1 MRPAFR
7 FLLIPLVAA
16 GGGALSGSPS
26 GAASTRYPGSQVFCV
41 TAASDSTGLCPPD
54 SPVIVGVTRQPRSI
68 FLGGSSAE
76 LDLSVTA
83 SGNVY
88 GEGRALIATLA
99 NVSLAA
105 PIVGIAADPVRGQS
119 GFWLVGADGG
129 VFALDGAPFL
139 GSEGGLPLNAPIV
152 GIEATPTSPGY
163 WLVGA
168 DGGVFA
174 FGSATYYGS
183 MGGRTLNAPVV
194 GMATTGHRGYF
205 LAAADGGVFTF
216 GSAQYEGSMA
226 GVPLNAPVVG
236 IAAVSTHDYFLAGA
250 DGGIFSFGA
259 GAYFDSF
266 KGITAAPVIAV
277 TSWSGPIS
285 SPGEPPWGY
294 PTVVTSNGNRYGL
307 N

>member
-1 MRPAFR
+1 MSPVCR
-7 FLLIPLVAA
+7 FLLIAIAA
-16 GGGALSGSPS
+16 AVVGVLCGSPS
-26 GAASTRYPGSQVFCV
+26 GAASTRFPGSQVFCV

-54 SPVIVGVTRQPRSI
+54 SPVIVGVTGQPRSI

-76 LDLSVTA
+76 PDLSVTA

-88 GEGRALIATLA
+88 GEGRGLIATLA

-105 PIVGIAADPVRGQS
+105 PIVGIAADSVRGQS

-139 GSEGGLPLNAPIV
+139 GSAAELHLNAPIV
-152 GIEATPTSPGY
+152 GIEATQTSPGY
-163 WLVGA
+163 RLVGA

-174 FGSATYYGS
+174 FGGATFLGS

-194 GMATTGHRGYF
+194 GMKGTSGGYF
-205 LAAADGGVFTF
+205 LASADGGVFAF
-216 GSAQYEGSMA
+216 GDANFDGSMA
-226 GVPLNAPVVG
+226 GVPLDGPIVG
-236 IAAVSTHDYFLAGA
+236 IAIVSTHDYFLAGS
-250 DGGIFSFGA
+250 DGGVFTFGS
-259 GAYFDSF
+259 GAYFQSF

-277 TSWSGPIS
+277 GSWSGPRS
-285 SPGEPPWGY
+285 TPEEPPWGY
-294 PTVVTSNGNRYGL
+294 PTVVTSNGDRYGL